1 MFKHEVH
8 SHDTRDKNKIYTYKV
23 KHAFAQK
30 CLRHSLPLLL
40 NNLPEIVKEKLI
52 SHSTQGF
59 AKYVKLYF
67 FLQSYQVAC
76 TIQDCYVCMQH

>member
-30 CLRHSLPLLL
+30 LSL
-40 NNLPEIVKEKLI
+40 NNLSEIVKEKLF

-59 AKYVKLYF
+59 NKYGFRPK
-67 FLQSYQVAC
+67 
-76 TIQDCYVCMQH
+76 D

>member
-8 SHDTRDKNKIYTYKV
+8 SHDTRDNNKIYTYEV

-30 CLRHSLPLLL
+30 CLRHSLPFLL
-40 NNLPEIVKEKLI
+40 NNLPELGKEKLI

-59 AKYVKLYF
+59 AKYVKFY
-67 FLQSYQVAC
+67 FLQRY
-76 TIQDCYVCMQH
+76 